1 MAIERL
7 VTNKCHVAYEVFN
20 LGTGKGLS
28 VFEVIKAFEKATGEK
43 VNYKIYPRRPG
54 DIACVYADTS
64 LANRELG
71 WKAETSLEDTLR
83 SAWDWERNIR
93 R

>member
-1 MAIERL
+1 M
-7 VTNKCHVAYEVFN
+7 
-20 LGTGKGLS
+20 S
-28 VFEVIKAFEKATGEK
+28 VLEIIKTFEKAAGQK

-71 WKAETSLEDTLR
+71 WKADTSLEDTLR
-83 SAWDWERNIR
+83 SAWNWEKHIR
-93 R
+93 K